1 MMNKKLTNKK
11 VIKALTIGLSLAMAS
26 QPITA
31 LAAEPETTPEPEN
44 NTMPIHNDV
53 ENGVADAAQE
63 QADETW
69 KDVKEAEAS
78 AVVAVE
84 EAKAEGISEEV
95 KEAAEALGDGMEA
108 HMEGNVVVDAPET
121 DIEKAAGVLGIAEG
135 FAEIAQSEA
144 VDANKQADI
153 TIEKA
158 KEAVSLQTQ
167 AETIADEITTTVN
180 DAQTLVNEKAV
191 ELNDAG
197 SVEEV
202 KEVFDTIEDTV
213 KTTDAAVEKAASDLS
228 KIEDDFNKANEA
240 LEEATREYE
249 NLVNGTNG
257 IGNSVTAFDTH
268 KGVADKEAAEAKA
281 RVDELAK
288 QAEDLKNAA
297 EAAKAKYEGI
307 QKLKDIEDK
316 LVADFENDKKYGSGS
331 DRIVEYFTAVI
342 QYYYIPEIADGKFIS
357 IERNTFTGSN
367 FLTDDAQK
375 ASTKGDVLNYYEVKY
390 EKDGVE
396 QTLYLNYKLQNQNT
410 TNDQW
415 RWQGLVIF
423 EKTEHQVVDG
433 HDIENLQDDG
443 NGILTYGGS
452 SYVKEDNKYY
462 KLVNGE
468 KQELTVETQ
477 LRNDNWYSGNIA
489 LLTKQDNRGRGK
501 DPFVIGKDLDY
512 KTDNVIKVDNKNWI
526 LDDTERNTMLGYRNA
541 LANSAALALKY
552 ASIAEKAAAAQTAFE
567 KAQADVVE
575 LQTRIEQVAI
585 GDTTVKEVATLQ
597 ASLETAKTKL
607 EAAKTV
613 RDNMVGQLEDLRTVR
628 DNKIAALTPA
638 PATGGAGETTTT
650 DATGDVTVA
659 AGVVADVI
667 TPATPAAPAAP
678 AAGGAGT
685 VVAPG
690 VAAEAAG
697 GAAGGEAV
705 VTEGSTGDELTDI
718 NGGRTALA
726 SALDEETAPEV
737 TAINEGKAPLA
748 YAPINEESMSWW
760 WWLIVALLGATG
772 YAMYKKHQE
781 KKAEK
786 VTK

>member
-31 LAAEPETTPEPEN
+31 LAAEPEATPEPEN

-53 ENGVADAAQE
+53 EDGVADAAQE
-63 QADETW
+63 QADEAW

-135 FAEIAQSEA
+135 FAEIAQSE
-144 VDANKQADI
+144 VVEANKQADI
-153 TIEKA
+153 TVDKA
-158 KEAVSLQTQ
+158 NEAVSLQTQ
-167 AETIADEITTTVN
+167 AEKIADEITTTVN

-191 ELNDAG
+191 ELDDAG
-197 SVEEV
+197 SVDEV

-228 KIEDDFNKANEA
+228 KIEDDFNKANDA
-240 LEEATREYE
+240 LEEATKEYE
-249 NLVNGTNG
+249 RLVNGTNG

-342 QYYYIPEIADGKFIS
+342 QYYYIPEILGGEYVDVD
-357 IERNTFTGSN
+357 RNVFTGNKIRLDNSAKEG
-367 FLTDDAQK
+367 TP
-375 ASTKGDVLNYYEVKY
+375 GDILNYYAFTY
-390 EKDGVE
+390 EKDGEE
-396 QTLYLNYKLQNQNT
+396 QTIYLNYKLQNMNT

-415 RWQGLVIF
+415 RWQGIVIF

-443 NGILTYGGS
+443 NGGLTYGGS

-501 DPFVIGKDLDY
+501 DPFVVGWDMDY
-512 KTDNVIKVDNKNWI
+512 KTDGMITTPKANCI

-567 KAQADVVE
+567 KAQADVIE

-585 GDTTVKEVATLQ
+585 GDTTVKDVVTLQ

-650 DATGDVTVA
+650 EATGDVTVA

-667 TPATPAAPAAP
+667 TPAAPAAP

-690 VAAEAAG
+690 AAAAEAAG
-697 GAAGGEAV
+697 GAAGGEVV
-705 VTEGSTGDELTDI
+705 VTEGATGDELTDI

-737 TAINEGKAPLA
+737 TAIKEGDTPLT

>member
-1 MMNKKLTNKK
+1 MMNKKLVNKK

-31 LAAEPETTPEPEN
+31 LAAEPEATPEPEN

-63 QADETW
+63 QADEAW

-135 FAEIAQSEA
+135 FAEIAQSE
-144 VDANKQADI
+144 VVEANKQADI
-153 TIEKA
+153 TVDKA
-158 KEAVSLQTQ
+158 NEAASLQTQ
-167 AETIADEITTTVN
+167 AEKIADDITTTVN

-191 ELNDAG
+191 ELDDAG
-197 SVEEV
+197 SVDEV
-202 KEVFDTIEDTV
+202 NEVFDTIEDTV

-228 KIEDDFNKANEA
+228 KIEDDFNKANDA
-240 LEEATREYE
+240 LEEATKEYE
-249 NLVNGTNG
+249 RLVNGTNG
-257 IGNSVTAFDTH
+257 IGNSVTAFDTN

-307 QKLKDIEDK
+307 QKLKEIEDK
-316 LVADFENDKKYGSGS
+316 LVADLENDKKFGSGS
-331 DRIVEYFTAVI
+331 DRIVEYFQAVI

-585 GDTTVKEVATLQ
+585 GDTTVKDVATLQ

-650 DATGDVTVA
+650 EAVGDVAVA
-659 AGVVADVI
+659 AGVVTNVI
-667 TPATPAAPAAP
+667 TPAAPAAP

-690 VAAEAAG
+690 AAAAEAAG
-697 GAAGGEAV
+697 GAAGGEVV
-705 VTEGSTGDELTDI
+705 VTEGAAGEELTNI
-718 NGGRTALA
+718 NDGRTALA

-748 YAPINEESMSWW
+748 YAPINEESISWW
-760 WWLIVALLGATG
+760 WWLIILLLGATG